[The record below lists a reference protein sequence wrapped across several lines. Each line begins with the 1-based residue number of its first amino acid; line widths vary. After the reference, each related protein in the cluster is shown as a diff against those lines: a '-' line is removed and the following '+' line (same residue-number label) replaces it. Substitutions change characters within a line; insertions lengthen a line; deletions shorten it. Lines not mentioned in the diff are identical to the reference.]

1 MIHLEVRKKIIEAR
15 RKGLLIKDIAQAYSV
30 SVSAVD
36 CLLRLERETGD
47 ITPKTYLRGR
57 KPSLNNDQLEQM
69 RELII
74 AKSDISLEEIRETL
88 NLPIKKSAISKI
100 INDKLGFR
108 YKKRQYTLAR
118 EIDQTL

>member
-1 MIHLEVRKKIIEAR
+1 MIHIEVRKKIIEAR
-15 RKGLLIKDIAQAYSV
+15 QKGLLIKEIAKAYSV

-36 CLLRLERETGD
+36 CLLRLERETGN

-57 KPSLNNDQLEQM
+57 RPSLDNGQLEQM

-74 AKSDISLEEIRETL
+74 LKPDITLEEIRETL
-88 NLPIKKSAISKI
+88 GLSIKKSAISKI

-108 YKKRQYTLAR
+108 YKKRQYTPAS
-118 EIDQTL
+118 EIDPML